1 MKLIALLA
9 TDDYNGLGKDNKLAW
24 HCPEDLKIFKE
35 KTENHIIIMGRK
47 TLESLP
53 KGKPLPNRTNVV
65 LTRKTPQNPIEGVVY
80 VNSVE
85 EALEYCKD
93 AEVAYVIGGAQIYE
107 AFGKYC
113 DEMHETNIEGN
124 HSCNVFADFVWE
136 HTGEFSIEEVI
147 PDSFKN
153 EGCIAQSIT
162 ILKKKEG
169 K

>member
-9 TDDYNGLGKDNKLAW
+9 TDDSNGLGKDNKLAW

-65 LTRKTPQNPIEGVVY
+65 LTRKMPQNPIEGVVY
-80 VNSVE
+80 VNNVE

-93 AEVAYVIGGAQIYE
+93 AEIAYVIGGEQTYRLFE
-107 AFGKYC
+107 DYC
-113 DEMHETNIEGN
+113 DEVHETNIAGDYD
-124 HSCNVFADFVWE
+124 CDVFADSLFISFLDHMNEIV
-136 HTGEFSIEEVI
+136 V
-147 PDSFKN
+147 PDSFKK
-153 EGCIAQSIT
+153 EGCIACSIS
-162 ILKKKEG
+162 IYKKKED